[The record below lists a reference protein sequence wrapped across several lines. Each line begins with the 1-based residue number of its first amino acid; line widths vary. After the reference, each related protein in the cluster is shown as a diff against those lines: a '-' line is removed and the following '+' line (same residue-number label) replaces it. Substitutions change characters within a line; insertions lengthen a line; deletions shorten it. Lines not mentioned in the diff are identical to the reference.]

1 MTGLLSNGFFLLLV
15 KVYGA
20 FLILGPVLLRIQFRF
35 NAKLNPQLV
44 PVESLP
50 PDVQQFMAPRVQSIA
65 GLGFDPVGYV
75 NVGKMTS
82 GTGSFMAL
90 FSNPRTMEW
99 ANVSVVKSASRMA
112 GYIEFI
118 TRCSDDAQ
126 VDTNTN
132 STPSVLFPLPSYHVF
147 RFPQVKDAFTLY
159 RAHRMLVQEKI
170 GGSKPEL
177 PQPGQ
182 ELAELKRRLERYGPR
197 QQERGYMYL
206 HKSGEYFHLTWKGAI
221 LGAWRSVWPI
231 ASLRRW
237 WMQSREQ
244 DRLRS
249 LGVAQYRPS

>member
-1 MTGLLSNGFFLLLV
+1 MTALLSNGFFLLLV

-20 FLILGPVLLRIQFRF
+20 FLILGPILLRIQFRF
-35 NAKLNPQLV
+35 KAKLDPQLV

-50 PDVQQFMAPRVQSIA
+50 PDVQQFMAPRVQSIV
-65 GLGFDPVGYV
+65 GLGFEPVGYV
-75 NVGKMTS
+75 NLGKMTS
-82 GTGSFMAL
+82 NTGSFMAL

-99 ANVSVVKSASRMA
+99 ADVSVVKSVTRMA
-112 GYIEFI
+112 GYMEFI

-132 STPSVLFPLPSYHVF
+132 STPSVLFPLPTYHLF
-147 RFPQVKDAFTLY
+147 RFPQIKDASTLY

-170 GGSKPEL
+170 GGSKPVL
-177 PQPGQ
+177 PPRGQ

-197 QQERGYMYL
+197 QQERGYMCL
-206 HKSGEYFHLTWKGAI
+206 DDSGEYFHLTWKGAI
-221 LGAWRSVWPI
+221 LGAWRSVWPV

-237 WMQSREQ
+237 WMQSREE

>member
-1 MTGLLSNGFFLLLV
+1 MTVLLSNGFLLLLV

-20 FLILGPVLLRIQFRF
+20 FLILGPILLRIQFRY
-35 NAKLNPQLV
+35 NARLNPQFV
-44 PVESLP
+44 PLESLS
-50 PDVQQFMAPRVQSIA
+50 PDVQQFMAPRAKSIA
-65 GLGFDPVGYV
+65 GLGFEPVGYV
-75 NVGKMTS
+75 NIGKMTS
-82 GTGSFMAL
+82 NTGSFMAL
-90 FSNPRTMEW
+90 FSNPRTQEW
-99 ANVSVVKSASRMA
+99 ADVSVVKSPTRMA

-132 STPSVLFPLPSYHVF
+132 ATPSVLFPLPTYHVF

-177 PQPGQ
+177 PPVGQ

-206 HKSGEYFHLTWKGAI
+206 DKSGEYFHLTWKGAI
-221 LGAWRSVWPI
+221 LGAWRSVWPVS
-231 ASLRRW
+231 SLRQW
-237 WMQSREQ
+237 WMQSRGA
-244 DRLRS
+244 DRLRA

>member
-1 MTGLLSNGFFLLLV
+1 MTVFFSNGFFLLLV

-20 FLILGPVLLRIQFRF
+20 FLILGPILLRIQLRY
-35 NAKLNPQLV
+35 NARLNPQFV
-44 PVESLP
+44 PLESLS
-50 PDVQQFMAPRVQSIA
+50 PDVQQFMAPRTKSIA
-65 GLGFDPVGYV
+65 GLGFEPVGYV

-82 GTGSFMAL
+82 NTGSFMAL
-90 FSNPRTMEW
+90 FSNPRTQEW
-99 ANVSVVKSASRMA
+99 ANVSVVKSPTRMA

-132 STPSVLFPLPSYHVF
+132 ATPSVLFPLPSYHVF

-177 PQPGQ
+177 PPAGQ
-182 ELAELKRRLERYGPR
+182 ELAELKRRIERYGPR

-206 HKSGEYFHLTWKGAI
+206 DKSGEYFHLTWKGAI
-221 LGAWRSVWPI
+221 LGAWRSVWPVS
-231 ASLRRW
+231 SLRQW
-237 WMQSREQ
+237 WMQSRGT
-244 DRLRS
+244 DRLRA